1 MASEETTQRIFAILE
16 GVGIKHPVAWTT
28 PQKVEEAIG
37 IYTVVLGPLSDE
49 EAMSACHSFISSPD
63 CRWWP
68 PPGVLLGHAPST
80 QLGDID
86 RADEAFGEAIAAV
99 KKHGWCAA
107 PDPVERPLHPMP
119 DEHERIAN
127 AIQAVGGWSFLCRSQ
142 ASEIPSIR
150 AAFRNAYRAQAQRKQ
165 IEQKHNNVL
174 QLLHGPKAMV
184 GE

>member
-37 IYTVVLGPLSDE
+37 IYTVVLGVLSDE

-68 PPGVLLGHAPST
+68 PPGVLLAHAPST

-86 RADEAFGEAIAAV
+86 RADEAFGECLAAV
-99 KKHGWCAA
+99 RKYGWPSPPC
-107 PDPVERPLHPMP
+107 PVDRPLHPMP
-119 DEHERIAN
+119 DEHERIAC

-142 ASEIPSIR
+142 SSDIPSIR

-165 IEQKHNNVL
+165 IEQKHSNVL
-174 QLLHGPKAMV
+174 QLLHGPKQMV

>member
-1 MASEETTQRIFAILE
+1 MDEKTTQRIFAILE

-37 IYTVVLGPLSDE
+37 IYTVVLGVLSDE
-49 EAMSACHSFISSPD
+49 EAMAACHSFISSPD

-68 PPGVLLGHAPST
+68 APGVLLAHAPSK
-80 QLGDID
+80 QLDEVD
-86 RADEAFGEAIAAV
+86 RADEAFGAV
-99 KKHGWCAA
+99 LLAVRRHGFYS
-107 PDPVERPLHPMP
+107 PPHPVDSPLHPVP
-119 DEHERIAN
+119 AEHDRMMAAVN
-127 AIQAVGGWSFLCRSQ
+127 AVGGWAYVCHSQ
-142 ASEIPSIR
+142 ASDIPSIR
-150 AAFRNAYRAQAQRKQ
+150 AAFRNAYRSQAQRKQ